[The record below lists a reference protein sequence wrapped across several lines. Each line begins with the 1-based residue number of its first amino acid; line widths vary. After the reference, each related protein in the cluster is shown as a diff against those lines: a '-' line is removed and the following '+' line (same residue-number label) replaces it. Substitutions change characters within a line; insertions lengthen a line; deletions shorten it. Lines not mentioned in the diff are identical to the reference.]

1 MPQETLKTASSGSFL
16 HGQILQI
23 KTKALFTPDFHLAKK
38 ELKQTIMH

>member
-23 KTKALFTPDFHLAKK
+23 KTKALFNLIFTLQKK
-38 ELKQTIMH
+38 N